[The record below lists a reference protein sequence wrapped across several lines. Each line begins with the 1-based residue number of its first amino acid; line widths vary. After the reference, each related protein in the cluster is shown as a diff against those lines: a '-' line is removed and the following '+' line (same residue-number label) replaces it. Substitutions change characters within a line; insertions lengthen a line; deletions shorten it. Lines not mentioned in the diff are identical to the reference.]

1 MDSPTLIVSFGGGV
15 NSSAM
20 LVGMHERGEKPDAIL
35 FADTGGEKP
44 ETYSHIEKMGSWLD
58 QHEMPPI
65 ITVTSPKTLEA
76 DCLDRETLPSKAFGF
91 GSCSEHFKL
100 RPQRRWIRENKIKDA
115 MWLVGI
121 HAGEQKRAMRVLN
134 QRPDI
139 RFPLIEWDWSQA
151 ECLSALTNA
160 GIEVPVKSACF
171 FCPAMKKRE
180 IIELRDKHPDLLERA
195 IEMEQIAKEG
205 GRLQTVKGLGRSYS
219 WETIIKADE
228 AQLKLFDDE
237 PQPMCDTCVDW

>member
-65 ITVTSPKTLEA
+65 ITVTSPKTLED
-76 DCLDRETLPSKAFGF
+76 DCLDRETLPGKAFGF

-121 HAGEQKRAMRVLN
+121 HAGEKNRAMRVLN

-139 RFPLIEWDWSQA
+139 QFPLIEWDWSQDD
-151 ECLSALTNA
+151 CLSALTRA
-160 GIEVPVKSACF
+160 GIDHPVKSACF

-180 IIELRDKHPDLLERA
+180 IIELRDKHPDLLDRA

-228 AQLKLFDDE
+228 AQLKLFADE